1 MNTLFTA
8 ASIRLRKTVPSVLKT
23 SLARWAR
30 TVFKTTG
37 TVFLMRT
44 SQPMNNIYIFS
55 NRALMFGFPPVTPI
69 EPGSHH
75 RHFTKGELVL
85 FSEPKTTQFKM
96 LKAEPEKK
104 ITFADRL
111 VGKGNKFS
119 HYVSAFANFAG
130 GHMYCGIKDDGEV
143 EGEFI
148 DEKEKKKVKVRIHNA
163 IEKMLWPKTSEP
175 ADRNEDK
182 RWDVHFVPVRD
193 SETDN
198 VVPSLYVVVVFI
210 AQCRGGVFTEGA
222 ECYEIV
228 DNQVQ
233 KVDFVGSWKKRIDPR
248 LTEEG

>member
-1 MNTLFTA
+1 
-8 ASIRLRKTVPSVLKT
+8 
-23 SLARWAR
+23 
-30 TVFKTTG
+30 
-37 TVFLMRT
+37 
-44 SQPMNNIYIFS
+44 
-55 NRALMFGFPPVTPI
+55 
-69 EPGSHH
+69 
-75 RHFTKGELVL
+75 
-85 FSEPKTTQFKM
+85 M
-96 LKAEPEKK
+96 LKAEQEKK
-104 ITFADRL
+104 ITFADCL
-111 VGKGNKFS
+111 VGKGNILS
-119 HYVSAFANFAG
+119 HDVSAFANYAG
-130 GHMYCGIKDDGEV
+130 GHVYCGIKDDGEV

-148 DEKEKKKVKVRIHNA
+148 EEKEKKKVKVGIHNA

-182 RWDVHFVPVRD
+182 RWDVHFMPVRD

-210 AQCRGGVFTEGA
+210 AQCQGGVFTEGA